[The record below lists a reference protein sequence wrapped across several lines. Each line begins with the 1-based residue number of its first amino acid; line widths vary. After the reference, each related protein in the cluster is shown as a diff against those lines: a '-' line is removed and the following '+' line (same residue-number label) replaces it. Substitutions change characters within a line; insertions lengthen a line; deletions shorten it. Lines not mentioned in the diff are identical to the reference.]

1 MNRLMYS
8 GLRWFKL
15 MKCSKLLLSTFWNSL
30 SLLKASEM
38 ILQGQGVC
46 VQPPVWWGAQS
57 PMGACSLLTGLLP
70 DENEWRTCDVSSHLL
85 RWEALESHE
94 DMQQL

>member
-8 GLRWFKL
+8 GLRWFRL

-38 ILQGQGVC
+38 ILQGQGVRG
-46 VQPPVWWGAQS
+46 QPLGAQS
-57 PMGACSLLTGLLP
+57 AMRAGSIFTGLP
-70 DENEWRTCDVSSHLL
+70 ANNNEWRTCGMSSHC
-85 RWEALESHE
+85 
-94 DMQQL
+94 

>member
-8 GLRWFKL
+8 GLRWFRL

-38 ILQGQGVC
+38 ILQGQGYVFSYC
-46 VQPPVWWGAQS
+46 CGGMP
-57 PMGACSLLTGLLP
+57 SLP
-70 DENEWRTCDVSSHLL
+70 
-85 RWEALESHE
+85 
-94 DMQQL
+94 